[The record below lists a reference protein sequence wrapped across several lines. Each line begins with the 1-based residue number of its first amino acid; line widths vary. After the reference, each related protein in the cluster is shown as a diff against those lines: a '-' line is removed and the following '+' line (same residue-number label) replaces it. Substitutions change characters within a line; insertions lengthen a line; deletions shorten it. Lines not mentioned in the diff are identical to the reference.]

1 MENINE
7 IIDNLCNKLGTTAE
21 YLIPEYAKMRIA
33 EGITAIVVCAIL
45 LAVTGLFLRWVIK
58 KYAATDYHTDA
69 YDLLQIAAI
78 ALFGITAIVSA
89 VVAIKVIPQI
99 VRFSV
104 APYPA
109 FLQDVLRLLG
119 RS

>member
-1 MENINE
+1 MKSVLEQE
-7 IIDNLCNKLGTTAE
+7 IEEKYGMIEPCVRKDDVLE
-21 YLIPEYAKMRIA
+21 
-33 EGITAIVVCAIL
+33 
-45 LAVTGLFLRWVIK
+45 AVD

-89 VVAIKVIPQI
+89 VVAINVIPQI